1 MPAMSKIAI
10 AATAGA
16 AVTSFV
22 APGARRVQATT
33 APALRGQG
41 STGAREDGQGKSW
54 GEIDVLMIS
63 MFF

>member
-16 AVTSFV
+16 AVTCFV

-41 STGAREDGQGKSW
+41 STGAREDDEIELDSW
-54 GEIDVLMIS
+54 LGGCDHLNT
-63 MFF
+63 